1 MTRTKIRENISIL
14 LFQLNFHGEE
24 DIEEQVDLFLEDL
37 KGQDATKKAKDEVKS
52 RFMEVVAKLPEIDT
66 IIKEKAEGWS
76 FERLAK
82 ADLSILR
89 LAIYEIVFD
98 EKVPNGVAINEAVEL
113 ARKYGSDNSYRFING
128 ILSSVNKEQRNGD

>member
-24 DIEEQVDLFLEDL
+24 DIEEQVDLYLEDL
-37 KGQDATKKAKDEVKS
+37 KGRDATKKAKDEVKS

-66 IIKEKAEGWS
+66 IIKDKAEGWS
-76 FERLAK
+76 LERLAK

-89 LAIYEIVFD
+89 LAIFEIIFD
-98 EKVPNGVAINEAVEL
+98 ENVPNGVAINEAVEL
-113 ARKYGSDNSYRFING
+113 AKKYGSDNSYRFING
-128 ILSSVNKEQRNGD
+128 ILSSVNKEQRSGD